1 MNIHILG
8 DRDGETFNHDRDSIR
23 LDGQAL
29 DVWSLMADGEWHTP
43 SEIEKRTGHNW
54 AAASARLRDFRK
66 SKFGGST
73 VDRMNI
79 GNGVFAYRLTA
90 SPRVSKA
97 PFGEPE
103 AAR

>member
-1 MNIHILG
+1 MTSTILG
-8 DRDGETFNHDRDSIR
+8 DRDGETFNHDRDYVR
-23 LDGQAL
+23 LNGQAL
-29 DVWSLMADGEWHTP
+29 DIWDFMADGRWHSP
-43 SEIEKRTGHNW
+43 QEIEQSTGHNW